1 MPYIGASMKTNG
13 SPHSER
19 SQRKAAKRRAKMA
32 ALRAKG
38 WTLAKI
44 GRRHRITRQ
53 RVLAILAANK

>member
-1 MPYIGASMKTNG
+1 MKTNG
-13 SPHSER
+13 NPYNER
-19 SQRKAAKRRAKMA
+19 NKRKAAHRRAGMA